1 MSAQR
6 PPSVVV
12 CGSLD
17 EMNERAAEAFVNIAG
32 GSLAA
37 SGVFT
42 VALAGGK
49 TPEGLYRLLA
59 TDKYIEKVKWEK
71 VHFFW
76 GDERAAGPL
85 SRESN
90 YRMCSEALLEKL
102 KMPVSNI
109 HRIKGENGARAALDY
124 EKEVAGFFKL
134 RPDAF
139 PEFALMLLGMGA
151 DGHTASIFPKSAAVN
166 EKNRIAVA
174 VYVEGFNPRPALL
187 REGVEPPQGG
197 GDKERAIAT
206 RITLTPPVLMNARN
220 IIFLVS
226 GKDKAEALFK
236 CLEGSFVPE
245 ETPAQFA
252 RLAKGH
258 VTWIVDTDAASRL
271 SGI

>member
-12 CGSLD
+12 CAGLD
-17 EMNERAAEAFVNIAG
+17 EMNERAAEAFVNIAFDI
-32 GSLAA
+32 LAA

-49 TPEGLYRLLA
+49 TPEGLYRLLS
-59 TDKYIEKVKWEK
+59 TDKYIDKVRWEK

-85 SRESN
+85 GRESN

-102 KMPVSNI
+102 KMPASNI
-109 HRIKGENGARAALDY
+109 HRIQGEKGARAALEY
-124 EKEVAGFFKL
+124 EKDVAGFFKL
-134 RPDAF
+134 RPGAF
-139 PEFALMLLGMGA
+139 PEFGLMLLGMGA
-151 DGHTASIFPKSAAVN
+151 DGHTASIFPKSGAVN

-174 VYVEGFNPRPALL
+174 VYVEGLN
-187 REGVEPPQGG
+187 
-197 GDKERAIAT
+197 AT
-206 RITLTPPVLMNARN
+206 RITLTPPVVMNARN

-226 GKDKAEALFK
+226 GRDKAEALFK
-236 CLEGSFVPE
+236 CLEGSFAPE

-252 RLAKGH
+252 RIAKGR
-258 VTWIVDTDAASRL
+258 VTWIVDQDAASRL
-271 SGI
+271 GGI